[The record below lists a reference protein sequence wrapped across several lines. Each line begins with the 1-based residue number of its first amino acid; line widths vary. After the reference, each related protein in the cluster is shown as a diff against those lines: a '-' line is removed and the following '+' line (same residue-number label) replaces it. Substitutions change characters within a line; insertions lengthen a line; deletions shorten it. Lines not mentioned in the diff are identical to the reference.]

1 MATNTGSDSR
11 KGAVKNRTQSKNPV
25 TGAYAKR
32 NEDPGSADRGQ
43 FMDNKKDGKPFKGV
57 AREPDERRK

>member
-11 KGAVKNRTQSKNPV
+11 KGAVKNRTQTRNPA
-25 TGAYAKR
+25 TGDYVKR
-32 NEDPGSADRGQ
+32 NEDPDSPDRGE

-57 AREPDERRK
+57 AREPDQRRK